1 MTQLG
6 FLGTGHIT
14 SAMVTGLA
22 SSDDDRI
29 RLSPRNAE
37 VAADLARRFPRV
49 SVGASN
55 QDVLDTSDVII
66 LALPP
71 KPAPGILADLRFRTD
86 HQIIS
91 VISGF
96 PMKDLAAVVA
106 PATGIT
112 RAVPLPSTAERA
124 GPTAIYPS
132 TPMVAALFA
141 RMGTAIPVEREDE
154 FEAFC
159 TVTGAIAS
167 HLAFVET
174 VALWLTRHGIPEA
187 TARTYVATML
197 RGAANAEE
205 HATPG
210 GINEQL
216 LQYLTRQG
224 VFERLSE
231 GLDAILRRNAC

>member
-1 MTQLG
+1 MTTLG

-14 SAMVTGLA
+14 TAMVTGLG
-22 SSDDDRI
+22 SSDGDHI
-29 RLSPRNAE
+29 WLSPRNAE
-37 VAADLARRFPRV
+37 VAADLARRFPHV

-55 QDVLDTSDVII
+55 QVVLDKCDVII

-86 HQIIS
+86 HHIIS

-112 RAVPLPSTAERA
+112 RAVPLPSTAEGA

-132 TPMVAALFA
+132 TPMVAALFD
-141 RMGTAIPVEREDE
+141 RIGTAIPVEREDE

-159 TVTGAIAS
+159 TVTGVIAS
-167 HLAFVET
+167 HLAFADT
-174 VALWLTRHGIPEA
+174 AASWLTRHGIPEA
-187 TARTYVATML
+187 TARMYVATML
-197 RGAANAEE
+197 RGATNAEE

-210 GINEQL
+210 GINERL
-216 LQYLTRQG
+216 LQYLTQQG

>member
-1 MTQLG
+1 MRLG

-14 SAMVTGLA
+14 SAMVTGLG
-22 SSDDDRI
+22 SSYDDPI
-29 RLSPRNAE
+29 WLSPRNAE

-55 QDVLDTSDVII
+55 QDVLDKSDVII

-71 KPAPGILADLRFRTD
+71 STAAGVIADLRFRAD

-106 PATGIT
+106 PATGVT
-112 RAVPLPSTAERA
+112 RAVPLPSVADRT
-124 GPTAIYPS
+124 GPTAIYPAD
-132 TPMVAALFA
+132 PMVTALFNRLGA
-141 RMGTAIPVEREDE
+141 AIPVEREDQ

-159 TVTGAIAS
+159 AATGAIAS
-167 HLAFVET
+167 HLAFAET
-174 VALWLTRHGIPEA
+174 VASWLARHGIPEA
-187 TARTYVATML
+187 TARTYVPAMF
-197 RGAANAEE
+197 RGATNAEE

-216 LQYLTRQG
+216 LHDLTRHG
-224 VFERLSE
+224 LFEHLSA
-231 GLDAILRRNAC
+231 GLDAVLRRITC